1 MEKRQYLHM
10 KPTERNIH
18 SKIESLEEERSG
30 PRDSDDET
38 PLAVYLGPPR
48 GLPEPEHGTG
58 IQEFRTAETA
68 EAALGEEFWEDPTI
82 KIWDLRD
89 ESKRYPDEASAHS
102 SDDES
107 TECPDAESGRSSNDE
122 SEQTP
127 HR

>member
-1 MEKRQYLHM
+1 M
-10 KPTERNIH
+10 KPTEGNIH

-38 PLAVYLGPPR
+38 PLAVYLGPPCD
-48 GLPEPEHGTG
+48 LPEPEHGTG
-58 IQEFRTAETA
+58 IQEFRTAEAA